1 MWCKWNGF
9 STKSQIKRGKEE
21 EGKGEEEEGKGEEEE
36 GKGEERKKK
45 GYLVIVYNYKSGWVV
60 VVVGWF
66 FFIKISLKYSVR
78 LNQ

>member
-9 STKSQIKRGKEE
+9 STKSQIKNGEGRGR
-21 EGKGEEEEGKGEEEE
+21 KGE

-45 GYLVIVYNYKSGWVV
+45 GDLVIVYNYKSGG
-60 VVVGWF
+60 VGWF

>member
-9 STKSQIKRGKEE
+9 STKSQIKRGKAGKR
-21 EGKGEEEEGKGEEEE
+21 EGR
-36 GKGEERKKK
+36 EERKKK

-66 FFIKISLKYSVR
+66 FY
-78 LNQ
+78 

>member
-9 STKSQIKRGKEE
+9 STKSQIK
-21 EGKGEEEEGKGEEEE
+21 KGD
-36 GKGEERKKK
+36 
-45 GYLVIVYNYKSGWVV
+45 LVIVYNYKSGIEWWVGV
-60 VVVGWF
+60 LV

>member
-9 STKSQIKRGKEE
+9 STKSQIKNG
-21 EGKGEEEEGKGEEEE
+21 E

-45 GYLVIVYNYKSGWVV
+45 GDLVIVYNYKSGG
-60 VVVGWF
+60 VGWF